1 MQKPYKEVFWLSYN
15 GIMIIKQFNKKSK
28 NYEDSDYKTKKKK
41 RAGKS
46 KISETE
52 RLEGIYTESN
62 QYRGGYRVNKSKVR
76 KRAIAFSRLQK
87 SRKNFYFYTITFPAQ
102 LPDNLCFDCLN
113 IALTRLR
120 KDKMIE
126 DYLWITERQKNTT
139 LHFHLLTNDLF
150 KVQVLNNFIKSS
162 LIFKHNRKEFEYDRQ
177 KIENYNGVDIAKNR
191 TTKKVINLA
200 LQKDN
205 RLIISYLTKYITKN
219 NAQFERLPFH
229 SSHSI
234 SKLTHKYLIDQ
245 YEAQMIW
252 DNHQATNQN
261 PKVFKIDFC
270 TLIFFSN
277 DVNQEVFEPIDRI
290 NEHLYVLRKYAIV

>member
-1 MQKPYKEVFWLSYN
+1 
-15 GIMIIKQFNKKSK
+15 MIVKQF
-28 NYEDSDYKTKKKK
+28 KKK
-41 RAGKS
+41 RKN
-46 KISETE
+46 EQTE
-52 RLEGIYTESN
+52 DGNRVFDRNSSHQIKKNKTKENKNVLENSRNFKEFKL
-62 QYRGGYRVNKSKVR
+62 NKSKVR
-76 KRAIAFSRLQK
+76 KRAIAFSRLKK
-87 SRKNFYFYTITFPAQ
+87 SRKNLYFYTITFTEK
-102 LPDNLCFDCLN
+102 LEDNLCFDCLN

-120 KDKMIE
+120 KDNLIE

-150 KVQVLNNFIKSS
+150 SVKILNNYIKSS
-162 LIFKHNRKEFEYDRQ
+162 LIYKHNRKEFQYDRS

-191 TTKKVINLA
+191 NTRKVINLA

-219 NAQFERLPFH
+219 NEKFSRLPFH

-245 YEAQMIW
+245 FEAQMIW
-252 DNHQATNQN
+252 DNHQASNQN
-261 PKVFKIDFC
+261 PKKFQIDFC

-277 DVNQEVFEPIDRI
+277 DVSEEVFKPIDEE
-290 NEHLYVLRKYAIV
+290 NEKLYVLRKYGIV